1 MDKLYDQVQKYLNMD
16 EEIPFKEFQQFYQDV
31 ISKLDREAESFEEDS
46 IWKGLFV
53 VESIMS
59 NAENRAKTTKNA
71 SETKKY
77 KKMAKRT
84 KLYAQNFTKRLHQF
98 GYTQEQIG
106 EKFEQMLEEGTKEEV
121 EE

>member
-1 MDKLYDQVQKYLNMD
+1 MEKLYEQVQEYLNMD
-16 EEIPFKEFQQFYQDV
+16 EEIDFKEFRSFYQEV
-31 ISKLDREAESFEEDS
+31 ISHLDSDTEQFNEDE

-59 NAENRAKTTKNA
+59 NAENRAKTSKNA
-71 SETKKY
+71 AEPKKY
-77 KKMAKRT
+77 KKMAQRT
-84 KLYAQNFTKRLHQF
+84 KLYAQNFTKRLHQL

-106 EKFEQMLEEGTKEEV
+106 EKFEQMLEEGAKEEV

>member
-16 EEIPFKEFQQFYQDV
+16 EEIAFKEFQQFYQDV
-31 ISKLDREAESFEEDS
+31 ISQLDSEAESFQEDK

-59 NAENRAKTTKNA
+59 NAENRAKTTKSA

-84 KLYAQNFTKRLHQF
+84 KLYAQNFTRRLHQF
-98 GYTQEQIG
+98 GYTQEHIG